1 MRRPCGVIVLMTDFG
16 YEDPYVAAMKGVAL
30 DICPHVRVVDITH
43 SIPSFDIDHAAL
55 TLFMAYK
62 YYPAGTIFV
71 VVVDPGVGSPRRP
84 LLIVTRNYYFIGP
97 DNGVLVLAARDDG
110 IEAVFALE
118 NDLYF
123 RKPVS
128 SSFHGRDIFTPVA
141 SWLACG
147 TPPNSF
153 GSPQPVDSLKEPGI
167 AMKMK
172 KIDERCLELEAIY
185 IDKFG
190 NVMLS
195 AFFDDLSKA
204 LGLSLG
210 DTVSIFIGNRRFE
223 ARVEKVFSV
232 VKEGEIVLY
241 KNSFHLAELAVNK
254 GSAKNVLGIGKR
266 DAIRICK
273 TVA

>member
-1 MRRPCGVIVLMTDFG
+1 MTDFG

-55 TLFMAYK
+55 TLFMVYR

-71 VVVDPGVGSPRRP
+71 AVVDPGVGSSRRP

-153 GSPQPVDSLKEPGI
+153 GPLQPVDSLKEPGI

-172 KIDERCLELEAIY
+172 RIDEKCVELEAIY
-185 IDKFG
+185 VDKFG

-195 AFFDDLSKA
+195 AFFDEVAKA
-204 LGLSLG
+204 LDLGLG
-210 DTVSIFIGNRRFE
+210 DSILIFVGNRRFE
-223 ARVEKVFSV
+223 ARVEKVFSI

-254 GSAKNVLGIGKR
+254 GSAKNILGIEKR
-266 DAIRICK
+266 DAIKICK
-273 TVA
+273 AMT